1 MPFMEALL
9 AALFCFA
16 MVFVVLF
23 LLYGLLQ
30 LFSVLIKN
38 ISAGDKPQKAA

>member
-1 MPFMEALL
+1 MPFTEALL

-16 MVFVVLF
+16 MVFVVLL

-30 LFSVLIKN
+30 LFAMLVKTMST
-38 ISAGDKPQKAA
+38 GDQPNKTA